1 MSFGTKRILSKC
13 IKNKNCSGNFEIKAF
28 QLNFKCKRKINN
40 RNIFD
45 KLYSSTVHPY
55 EGYIQRVRSTKKW
68 KRLTEI
74 EDVRRMKEMKRGRI
88 RQDSWLI

>member
-1 MSFGTKRILSKC
+1 M
-13 IKNKNCSGNFEIKAF
+13 
-28 QLNFKCKRKINN
+28 RKINN

-68 KRLTEI
+68 KRLTKIKDLE
-74 EDVRRMKEMKRGRI
+74 EWKK
-88 RQDSWLI
+88 